1 MVGAQVSK
9 RTHHK
14 QTTLGAVSD
23 IKKKLGQKL
32 VTPTLGKQRQAG
44 SWGSLATTPILAKS
58 WANEIPHLKKI
69 PPAVDGHEHR
79 DPQLGSVR
87 E

>member
-1 MVGAQVSK
+1 MS
-9 RTHHK
+9 
-14 QTTLGAVSD
+14 
-23 IKKKLGQKL
+23 
-32 VTPTLGKQRQAG
+32 
-44 SWGSLATTPILAKS
+44 SWLLKS